1 MQLLYR
7 EHQVPILAP
16 NDIAVL
22 NGKAT
27 ELARIKVFVVL
38 RMRMAANEIPHI
50 HNLHRIVAEGQCYGQ
65 VSCTLSFDDMVIIHH
80 LHCKNT
86 LFL

>member
-1 MQLLYR
+1 MQLLNR

-22 NGKAT
+22 NGEAV
-27 ELARIKVFVVL
+27 ELSGIKVFVVL
-38 RMRMAANEIPHI
+38 RMRMTTNEVSHI
-50 HNLHRIVAEGQCYGQ
+50 HNLYRVVAEGQRNGQ
-65 VSCTLSFDDMVIIHH
+65 ISCILGFDDMVIIHH
-80 LHCKNT
+80 SRCKNT

>member
-38 RMRMAANEIPHI
+38 RMRMTTDEVPHI
-50 HNLHRIVAEGQCYGQ
+50 HYLYRVVAEGQRNGQ
-65 VSCTLSFDDMVIIHH
+65 ISLIIHH